1 MTNLKT
7 LAERW
12 DIDADLL
19 KADPMTFDVAPRWQR
34 DNLDGYGPD
43 AAPVETIDDFPNA
56 GR

>member
-1 MTNLKT
+1 MTQPKT

-19 KADPMTFDVAPRWQR
+19 EADPITPDVPPRWQT
-34 DNLDGYGPD
+34 DNLDGYAPD
-43 AAPVETIDDFPNA
+43 ATPPETIDDFPNA